1 MSQMV
6 SYRDNYER
14 LAANKRTKDP
24 TKFFRANQ
32 HIEPA
37 LLGLNQ
43 RFTLI
48 NSIQIKQKC
57 ASCS

>member
-1 MSQMV
+1 MV

-14 LAANKRTKDP
+14 LAAIKRTKDA
-24 TKFFRANQ
+24 TKCFRVNQ

-48 NSIQIKQKC
+48 NSIHSKQKC
-57 ASCS
+57 TSCS